1 MSQRSS
7 KLYNLINSPI
17 LYKFFQYLMSGTSFR
32 KKIIKKNISNKKIKV
47 LDIGCG
53 PAEILNYIPKAIY
66 HGYDIDSRSIAY
78 AKKKY
83 RSKNHH
89 FYCKHFNKSDLSK
102 LPKFD
107 FIILFGVLHHLSNK
121 EIKNI
126 LNLCK
131 KKMTKKSKLLTED
144 PILIKD
150 QNLIANFLIKKDR
163 GLNVRYKNDYKNLMK
178 PHFKNINSKITHQFF
193 IPYTWFSMICRK

>member
-1 MSQRSS
+1 
-7 KLYNLINSPI
+7 
-17 LYKFFQYLMSGTSFR
+17 MSGTSFR

-66 HGYDIDSRSIAY
+66 H
-78 AKKKY
+78 
-83 RSKNHH
+83 
-89 FYCKHFNKSDLSK
+89 FNKSYLSK